1 MNGVGPGRDA
11 GIGKTRLRVRV
22 NGEEL
27 ELPEGTSVA
36 AVLERLRIGTPRVAV
51 ERNREIVPKA
61 DYPTTALACGDVL
74 EVVEF
79 VGGG

>member
-1 MNGVGPGRDA
+1 MSGEVS
-11 GIGKTRLRVRV
+11 VRV
-22 NGEEL
+22 NGEPVR
-27 ELPEGTSVA
+27 LPEGASI
-36 AVLERLRIGTPRVAV
+36 AVLLETLRVSTPRVAV

-61 DYPTTALACGDVL
+61 AYATTSLAEGDEL

>member
-1 MNGVGPGRDA
+1 MLEV
-11 GIGKTRLRVRV
+11 RVTV
-22 NGEEL
+22 NGEPL
-27 ELPEGTSVA
+27 RVPQGASVA
-36 AVLERLRIGTPRVAV
+36 DLLERLRVASPRVAV

-61 DYPTTALACGDVL
+61 SYRATAVSDGDVF